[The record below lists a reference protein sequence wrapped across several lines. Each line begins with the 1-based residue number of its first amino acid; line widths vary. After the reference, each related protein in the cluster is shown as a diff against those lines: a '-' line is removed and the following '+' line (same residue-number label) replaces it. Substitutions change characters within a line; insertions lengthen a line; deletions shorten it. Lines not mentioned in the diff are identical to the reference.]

1 MMRFGWRG
9 TIVLLT
15 AVLVGGAA
23 WAQGAKI
30 AVFDPQRVSEETDE
44 GKVVKA
50 ELEAFQAGKQ
60 QELDAL
66 QLEVQTMRKQ
76 LTEQALSLSAER
88 KAKLEK
94 DIQRKIVELQSAEE
108 AANRAFQ
115 LEIAEA
121 QNRFQGQLLAV
132 LDAFGREEGFD
143 VILDAQ
149 TVAFA
154 AAKIDVTTAIID
166 RFNQMIRSADAP
178 PPADGQ

>member
-1 MMRFGWRG
+1 MRLG
-9 TIVLLT
+9 TRWTIIVMT
-15 AVLVGGAA
+15 AMLVGGAA
-23 WAQGAKI
+23 WAQGLKI
-30 AVFDPQRVSEETDE
+30 AVFDPQRVSEETAE

-50 ELEAFQAGKQ
+50 ELEAFQAAKQ
-60 QELDAL
+60 QQLDAL

-76 LTEQALSLSAER
+76 LTEQALSLSGER
-88 KAKLEK
+88 KAALEK

-121 QNRFQGQLLAV
+121 QSRFQSQLLAV
-132 LDAFGREEGFD
+132 LDVFGRDEGFD
-143 VILDAQ
+143 VILDVQ

-154 AAKIDVTTAIID
+154 APRIDVTTAIID
-166 RFNQMIRSADAP
+166 RFNEMIRSSDAP